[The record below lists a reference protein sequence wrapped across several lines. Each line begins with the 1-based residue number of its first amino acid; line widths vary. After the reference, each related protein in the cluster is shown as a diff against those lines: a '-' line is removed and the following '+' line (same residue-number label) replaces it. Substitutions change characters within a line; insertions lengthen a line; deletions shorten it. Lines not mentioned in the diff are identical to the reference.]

1 MDILT
6 TFKRTFFTYSHKK
19 RKIFMN
25 LLYPKDI
32 YKIALLL
39 FYRYMLDPLTLP
51 QP

>member
-1 MDILT
+1 MDVLT
-6 TFKRTFFTYSHKK
+6 TFKRTFFMYSQLKK

-39 FYRYMLDPLTLP
+39 FYRYMFRYMIR
-51 QP
+51 